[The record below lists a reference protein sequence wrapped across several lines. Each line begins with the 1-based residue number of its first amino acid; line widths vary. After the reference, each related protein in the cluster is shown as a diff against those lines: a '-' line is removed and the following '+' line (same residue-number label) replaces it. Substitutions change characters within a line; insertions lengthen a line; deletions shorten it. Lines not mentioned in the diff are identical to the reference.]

1 MENINIQMKINA
13 LNKVLKKHN
22 ISNDKI
28 DSIKK
33 DFYNSFINNNF

>member
-13 LNKVLKKHN
+13 LNN

-33 DFYNSFINNNF
+33 DFYNSLINNNF